1 MFFKKF
7 KSKLLIFML
16 LSSFFIIPFD
26 AYAYSDKVILGGEN
40 IGIEVKSKGVL
51 VVGFYDIDNISP
63 GKDAGIKI
71 GDVITKIDDAT
82 IYNIADLSNVI
93 ASEKN
98 SIKIT
103 YLRNNSTYDTTL
115 ELIKD
120 NNDVYKTGLYVK
132 DKIIGIGTLTFI
144 DPESLIFGA
153 LGHEIAEKTTGRKFE
168 ISNGSIYNSNVTS
181 IDKSTKN
188 SPGEKNANFSLSNNN
203 AKGTINKN
211 EINGIYGTYHGKIDK
226 ENLISVASSDEIKLG
241 NATMRT
247 VISGEKIEEFTINI
261 TKIFKDH
268 DTKNILFEVTDSKLL
283 EKTNGIVQGMSG
295 SPIIQNNKII
305 GAVTHVVLD
314 NPSKGY
320 GIFITNMLEEA
331 DE

>member
-1 MFFKKF
+1 MLFKKF
-7 KSKLLIFML
+7 KNKLLIFML

-26 AYAYSDKVILGGEN
+26 VLAYSDKVILGGEN

-51 VVGFYDIDNISP
+51 VVGFYDIDNNSP

-71 GDVITKIDDAT
+71 GDMITKIDEVDVN
-82 IYNIADLSNVI
+82 NIADLSNVI
-93 ASEKN
+93 AGEKE
-98 SIKIT
+98 SIKVT
-103 YLRNNSTYDTTL
+103 YLRNNNIYNTTL

-120 NNDVYKTGLYVK
+120 DNDVYKTGLYVK

-144 DPESLIFGA
+144 DPDSLIFGA
-153 LGHEIAEKTTGRKFE
+153 LGHEIAEKTTGKKFE
-168 ISNGSIYNSNVTS
+168 ISKGTIYKSSVTS
-181 IDKSTKN
+181 INKSTKQT
-188 SPGEKNANFSLSNNN
+188 PGEKNADFSLSSNN
-203 AKGTINKN
+203 AYGTISKN
-211 EINGIYGTYHGKIDK
+211 EINGIYGTYHGKIN
-226 ENLISVASSDEIKLG
+226 ESNLISVASIDEIKLG

-247 VISGEKIEEFTINI
+247 VISGENIEEFTINI
-261 TKIFKDH
+261 VKIFKDNA
-268 DTKNILFEVTDSKLL
+268 TKNILFEVTDKNLL
-283 EKTNGIVQGMSG
+283 DKTNGIVQGMSG

-305 GAVTHVVLD
+305 GAVTHVVID